1 MRPEGVYLNSGFLF
15 GDAVSRGLGGL
26 AFLEE
31 LCHGQWALG
40 HRDPSLL
47 PVCAL
52 CFVLSIQ
59 DELFAASV
67 TMPGCCQASLLSW

>member
-1 MRPEGVYLNSGFLF
+1 MNSNRYSHGNNLSENMRPEGVYLNSGFLF

-40 HRDPSLL
+40 H
-47 PVCAL
+47 
-52 CFVLSIQ
+52 
-59 DELFAASV
+59 
-67 TMPGCCQASLLSW
+67 